1 MDQNQLENVLRDA
14 EELIL
19 LDDVIWLLTATA
31 GVPGYDYSFARFFPF
46 DRAWEVPIGARVV
59 ARVGALQ
66 DYAGR
71 FEQLQKYGLSLIH
84 TPDQHYRASR
94 LPHWYPLLEDLTPR
108 SCWYDEPP
116 TPEEVEGQ
124 FAWPVFVKGE
134 RQTDRHTRKLSI
146 ASNKSEFAEIA
157 RAYSEIPLLKWQ
169 RITVRE
175 FVPLRPIEDVNPERI
190 PSSFEFRTFWW
201 RGELVGLGSYWFQG
215 KTYNLKEQ
223 ERTECLATAREA
235 AIRVDVPFLV
245 IDVAQTAEGRWIV
258 IECNDGQESGYAGVN
273 ALGMWQRI
281 IDLERTRT
289 KPNSCS

>member
-1 MDQNQLENVLRDA
+1 MEENRLDLVLRDA

-19 LDDVIWLLTATA
+19 LDDALWLLTATA
-31 GVPGYDYSFARFFPF
+31 GVPAYDYPFARFFPF
-46 DRAWEVPIGARVV
+46 ERAWEVPVGATVV

-66 DYAGR
+66 DYAAR
-71 FEQLQKYGLSLIH
+71 FEQLQEHGISLIH
-84 TPDQHYRASR
+84 TPEQHYRASR
-94 LPHWYPLLEDLTPR
+94 LPHWYPLIEHLTPR
-108 SCWYDEPP
+108 SRWYDEPP
-116 TPEEVEGQ
+116 TPEEVERH

-146 ASNKSEFAEIA
+146 ASNKSEFAEIV

-175 FVPLRPIEDVNPERI
+175 FVSLRPVEDVDPERV

-215 KTYNLKEQ
+215 KTYSLKDH
-223 ERTECLATAREA
+223 ERTECLAIAKEA

-245 IDVAQTAEGRWIV
+245 VDVALTAEGRWIV

-273 ALGMWQRI
+273 VLGMWQRI
-281 IDLERTRT
+281 IDLERGRVRD
-289 KPNSCS
+289 SAS